1 MKDFA
6 DKAKGLSHYQKMS
19 SIITR
24 QDLIDRFGVDELVVL
39 TDREGR
45 GVIDDEV
52 LNRAIEDAEAETAA
66 YIQAAGLVLPSPPKV
81 LVIKVCDIARY
92 YLHDNGETQVVLDR
106 YKQAIAWLRDVVRN
120 PRLLDPDAVVADAK
134 PSACAVRPNV
144 PEDNWEIAPRC
155 R

>member
-1 MKDFA
+1 
-6 DKAKGLSHYQKMS
+6 MS

-24 QDLIDRFGVDELVVL
+24 QDLIERFGEDELVLL

>member
-1 MKDFA
+1 
-6 DKAKGLSHYQKMS
+6 MS

-24 QDLIDRFGVDELVVL
+24 QDLIDRFGEDELVLL

-81 LVIKVCDIARY
+81 LVIQVCDIARY

>member
-1 MKDFA
+1 M
-6 DKAKGLSHYQKMS
+6 
-19 SIITR
+19 ITR
-24 QDLIDRFGVDELVVL
+24 QDLIDRFGEGELVVL

>member
-1 MKDFA
+1 
-6 DKAKGLSHYQKMS
+6 MS
-19 SIITR
+19 NIITR
-24 QDLIDRFGVDELVVL
+24 QDLIDRFGEDELVVL

-81 LVIKVCDIARY
+81 LVVKVCDIARY

>member
-1 MKDFA
+1 M
-6 DKAKGLSHYQKMS
+6 G

-24 QDLIDRFGVDELVVL
+24 QDLIDRFGEGELVAL

-52 LNRAIEDAEAETAA
+52 LNRAIEDAEAEAAA
-66 YIQAAGLVLPSPPKV
+66 YIQAARLVLPSPPKV

-106 YKQAIAWLRDVVRN
+106 YKQAVAWLRDVVRN
-120 PRLLDPDAVVADAK
+120 PRLFDPDAVVAEAK

-144 PEDNWEIAPRC
+144 PEENWEIAPKC
-155 R
+155 RW

>member
-1 MKDFA
+1 
-6 DKAKGLSHYQKMS
+6 MS

-24 QDLIDRFGVDELVVL
+24 QDLIDRFGEDELVLL

-52 LNRAIEDAEAETAA
+52 LSRAIEDAEAETAA

-81 LVIKVCDIARY
+81 LVVKVCDIARY

>member
-1 MKDFA
+1 
-6 DKAKGLSHYQKMS
+6 MS

-24 QDLIDRFGVDELVVL
+24 QDLIDRFGEDELVVL

>member
-1 MKDFA
+1 
-6 DKAKGLSHYQKMS
+6 MS

-24 QDLIDRFGVDELVVL
+24 QDLIDRFGEGELVVL
-39 TDREGR
+39 TDRDGR

>member
-1 MKDFA
+1 
-6 DKAKGLSHYQKMS
+6 MS

-24 QDLIDRFGVDELVVL
+24 QDLVDRFGEGELVLL

-81 LVIKVCDIARY
+81 LVVKVCDIARY

>member
-1 MKDFA
+1 
-6 DKAKGLSHYQKMS
+6 MS
-19 SIITR
+19 RIITR
-24 QDLIDRFGVDELVVL
+24 QDLIDRFGEGELVVL

>member
-1 MKDFA
+1 
-6 DKAKGLSHYQKMS
+6 MS

-24 QDLIDRFGVDELVVL
+24 QDLIDRFGEDELVLL

-134 PSACAVRPNV
+134 PSACAVRPNM

>member
-1 MKDFA
+1 
-6 DKAKGLSHYQKMS
+6 MS

-24 QDLIDRFGVDELVVL
+24 QDLIDRFGEDELVLL

-66 YIQAAGLVLPSPPKV
+66 YIQAAGLVLSSPPKV

>member
-1 MKDFA
+1 
-6 DKAKGLSHYQKMS
+6 MS

-24 QDLIDRFGVDELVVL
+24 QDLIDRFGEDELVLL
-39 TDREGR
+39 TDRESR

>member
-1 MKDFA
+1 
-6 DKAKGLSHYQKMS
+6 MS

-24 QDLIDRFGVDELVVL
+24 QDLIDRFGEDELVLL

-92 YLHDNGETQVVLDR
+92 YLHDNGETHLVLDR

>member
-1 MKDFA
+1 
-6 DKAKGLSHYQKMS
+6 MS

-24 QDLIDRFGVDELVVL
+24 QDLIDRFGEGELVVL
-39 TDREGR
+39 TDRDGR

-66 YIQAAGLVLPSPPKV
+66 YIQAAGLMLPSPPKV

-144 PEDNWEIAPRC
+144 PVDNWDIAPRC

>member
-1 MKDFA
+1 
-6 DKAKGLSHYQKMS
+6 MS

-24 QDLIDRFGVDELVVL
+24 QDLIDRFGEGELVLL

-81 LVIKVCDIARY
+81 LVVKVCDIARY

>member
-1 MKDFA
+1 
-6 DKAKGLSHYQKMS
+6 MS

-24 QDLIDRFGVDELVVL
+24 QDLIDRFGEGELVVL

-134 PSACAVRPNV
+134 PSACAVRPNM

>member
-1 MKDFA
+1 M
-6 DKAKGLSHYQKMS
+6 
-19 SIITR
+19 
-24 QDLIDRFGVDELVVL
+24 
-39 TDREGR
+39 
-45 GVIDDEV
+45 

>member
-1 MKDFA
+1 M
-6 DKAKGLSHYQKMS
+6 
-19 SIITR
+19 ITR
-24 QDLIDRFGVDELVVL
+24 QDLIDRFGEDELVVL

>member
-1 MKDFA
+1 
-6 DKAKGLSHYQKMS
+6 MS

-24 QDLIDRFGVDELVVL
+24 QDLIDRFGEDELVLL

-81 LVIKVCDIARY
+81 LVVKVCDIARY

>member
-1 MKDFA
+1 
-6 DKAKGLSHYQKMS
+6 MS

-24 QDLIDRFGVDELVVL
+24 QDLIDRFGEDELVLL

-52 LNRAIEDAEAETAA
+52 LIRAIEDAEAETAA

>member
-1 MKDFA
+1 
-6 DKAKGLSHYQKMS
+6 MS

-24 QDLIDRFGVDELVVL
+24 QDLIDRFGEDELVLL

>member
-1 MKDFA
+1 
-6 DKAKGLSHYQKMS
+6 MS

-24 QDLIDRFGVDELVVL
+24 QDLIDRFGEGELVVL

-45 GVIDDEV
+45 SVIDDEV

>member
-1 MKDFA
+1 
-6 DKAKGLSHYQKMS
+6 MS
-19 SIITR
+19 SSITR
-24 QDLIDRFGVDELVVL
+24 QDLIDRFGEGELVVL

-81 LVIKVCDIARY
+81 LVVKVCDIARY

-144 PEDNWEIAPRC
+144 PEDSWEIAPRC

>member
-1 MKDFA
+1 
-6 DKAKGLSHYQKMS
+6 MS

-24 QDLIDRFGVDELVVL
+24 QDLIDRFGEGELVVL

-52 LNRAIEDAEAETAA
+52 LNRAIEDAEAETTA

>member
-1 MKDFA
+1 
-6 DKAKGLSHYQKMS
+6 MS

>member
-1 MKDFA
+1 
-6 DKAKGLSHYQKMS
+6 MS

-24 QDLIDRFGVDELVVL
+24 QDLIDRFGEDELVVL

-81 LVIKVCDIARY
+81 LVVKVCDIARY

>member
-1 MKDFA
+1 
-6 DKAKGLSHYQKMS
+6 MS

-24 QDLIDRFGVDELVVL
+24 QDLIDRFGEDELVVL

-144 PEDNWEIAPRC
+144 PEDDWEIAPRC

>member
-1 MKDFA
+1 
-6 DKAKGLSHYQKMS
+6 MS

-24 QDLIDRFGVDELVVL
+24 QDLIDRFGEGELVVL

>member
-1 MKDFA
+1 
-6 DKAKGLSHYQKMS
+6 MS

-24 QDLIDRFGVDELVVL
+24 QDLLDRVGEGELVVL

-106 YKQAIAWLRDVVRN
+106 YKQAIAWLRDVVLN

-134 PSACAVRPNV
+134 QSACAVRPNM
-144 PEDNWEIAPRC
+144 PEDNWEIAPSC

>member
-1 MKDFA
+1 
-6 DKAKGLSHYQKMS
+6 MS

-24 QDLIDRFGVDELVVL
+24 QDLIDRFGEGELVVL

-66 YIQAAGLVLPSPPKV
+66 YIQAARLVLPSPPKV

>member
-1 MKDFA
+1 
-6 DKAKGLSHYQKMS
+6 MS

-24 QDLIDRFGVDELVVL
+24 QDLIDRFGEDELVLL

-120 PRLLDPDAVVADAK
+120 PRLIDPDAVVADAK

>member
-1 MKDFA
+1 
-6 DKAKGLSHYQKMS
+6 MS

-24 QDLIDRFGVDELVVL
+24 QDLIDRFGEDELVLL

-45 GVIDDEV
+45 GVINDEV

>member
-1 MKDFA
+1 
-6 DKAKGLSHYQKMS
+6 MS

-24 QDLIDRFGVDELVVL
+24 QDLIDRFGEDELVLL

-66 YIQAAGLVLPSPPKV
+66 YIQTAGLVLPSPPKV

>member
-1 MKDFA
+1 MI
-6 DKAKGLSHYQKMS
+6 

-24 QDLIDRFGVDELVVL
+24 QDLIDRFGEDELVLL

>member
-1 MKDFA
+1 
-6 DKAKGLSHYQKMS
+6 MS

-24 QDLIDRFGVDELVVL
+24 QDLIDRFGEDELVLL

-66 YIQAAGLVLPSPPKV
+66 YIQAAGLVLLSPPKV

>member
-1 MKDFA
+1 
-6 DKAKGLSHYQKMS
+6 MS

-24 QDLIDRFGVDELVVL
+24 QDLIDRFGEGELVVL
-39 TDREGR
+39 TDRESR

>member
-1 MKDFA
+1 
-6 DKAKGLSHYQKMS
+6 MS

-24 QDLIDRFGVDELVVL
+24 QDLIDRFGEGELVVL

-45 GVIDDEV
+45 GVIDEEV
-52 LNRAIEDAEAETAA
+52 LNRAIEDAEAETVA

-81 LVIKVCDIARY
+81 LVVKVCDIARY